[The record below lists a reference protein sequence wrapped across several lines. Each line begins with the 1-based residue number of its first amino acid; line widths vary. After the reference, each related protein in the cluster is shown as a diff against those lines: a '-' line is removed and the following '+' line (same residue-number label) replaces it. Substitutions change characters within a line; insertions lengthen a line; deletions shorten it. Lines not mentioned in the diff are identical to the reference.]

1 MGRDLVELLP
11 VDDAQSFQIP
21 EGRSEHGV
29 GNPGHR
35 LFLLPEPAG

>member
-21 EGRSEHGV
+21 EVRSEHGV
-29 GNPGHR
+29 GDPGHR